1 MKTLEKDK
9 NYKKGTQFFNK
20 GEYSKAINEF
30 NTSLNTY
37 RDNPLIYANLG
48 LSYANL
54 EQYDKAIEFLDKALE
69 LDIKQAQVWDAKVN
83 LLDKLG
89 RTEELAQTMKKFDET
104 VKKNPELLG
113 IKLLT
118 SFNPPIPEG
127 LKLYSLGK
135 VSKQPSKEIMK
146 QVSYFLSLLKVPRQ
160 NVKIFHFKS
169 ELLIAIEE
177 NPGVWMKSPFKDLK
191 ISDLFN
197 LYEKDDNST

>member
-9 NYKKGTQFFNK
+9 NYKKGAQFFNK
-20 GEYSKAINEF
+20 GDYNKAITEF
-30 NTSLNTY
+30 NNSLKTY
-37 RDNPLIYANLG
+37 KDNPLIYANLG

-54 EQYDKAIEFLDKALE
+54 EQYNKAFEFLDKALK
-69 LDIKQAQVWDAKVN
+69 LDINQAQVWDAKVR
-83 LLDKLG
+83 LLEKLG
-89 RTEELAQTMKKFDET
+89 RTEELVQTMKDFDEN

-118 SFNPPIPEG
+118 SFDPPIPEG

-135 VSKQPSKEIMK
+135 VAKQPSKAIMK
-146 QVSYFLSLLKVPRQ
+146 QVSYFISLLKVSRQ
-160 NVKIFHFKS
+160 NVKLFYFNN

-177 NPGVWMKSPFKDLK
+177 IPGVWMKSTFKDLK

-197 LYEKDDNST
+197 LYEKDNN

>member
-1 MKTLEKDK
+1 
-9 NYKKGTQFFNK
+9 
-20 GEYSKAINEF
+20 
-30 NTSLNTY
+30 
-37 RDNPLIYANLG
+37 
-48 LSYANL
+48 
-54 EQYDKAIEFLDKALE
+54 YDRAIEFLDKALE
-69 LDIKQAQVWDAKVN
+69 LDINQAQVWDAKVS

-118 SFNPPIPEG
+118 SFDPPIPEG

-135 VSKQPSKEIMK
+135 GTKQPSKVIMK
-146 QVSYFLSLLKVPRQ
+146 QASYFLSLLKVPRQ
-160 NVKIFHFKS
+160 NVKLFYFKS

-177 NPGVWMKSPFKDLK
+177 IPGAWMKSTFKDLK

-197 LYEKDDNST
+197 LYEKEDN

>member
-1 MKTLEKDK
+1 MKPLTKDK
-9 NYKKGTQFFNK
+9 NYKKGTQFFNR
-20 GEYSKAINEF
+20 GDYSKAITEF
-30 NTSLNTY
+30 NNSLKTY
-37 RDNPLIYANLG
+37 KDNPLIYANLG

-69 LDIKQAQVWDAKVN
+69 LDINQGQIWDAKVS

-89 RTEELAQTMKKFDET
+89 RTEELTQTMKKFDES

-135 VSKQPSKEIMK
+135 VAKQPSKAIMK
-146 QVSYFLSLLKVPRQ
+146 QASYFLSLLKVPRQ
-160 NVKIFHFKS
+160 NVEVFYFNS

-177 NPGVWMKSPFKDLK
+177 IPGVWMKSAFKDLK
-191 ISDLFN
+191 ISNLFN
-197 LYEKDDNST
+197 LYEKDDN